1 MDNPSHTAASVHP
14 TPNIM
19 VTPETTS
26 SPGTTLFFP
35 YSRPQDLLRWIEPLL
50 ESEHGVIVNQNEWT
64 GRMHIDGV
72 PLEGVRIRPHLQLYP
87 DVQSVAENWPQ
98 DCDSGG
104 LVRFTHV
111 LQHFRRA
118 YYHRRSLHR
127 GGFVQLV
134 LGIQL

>member
-1 MDNPSHTAASVHP
+1 
-14 TPNIM
+14 M

-98 DCDSGG
+98 DCDSLRMQSAGD
-104 LVRFTHV
+104 LS
-111 LQHFRRA
+111 A
-118 YYHRRSLHR
+118 SLTFFNTS
-127 GGFVQLV
+127 GEPTTIDAVCTEY
-134 LGIQL
+134 